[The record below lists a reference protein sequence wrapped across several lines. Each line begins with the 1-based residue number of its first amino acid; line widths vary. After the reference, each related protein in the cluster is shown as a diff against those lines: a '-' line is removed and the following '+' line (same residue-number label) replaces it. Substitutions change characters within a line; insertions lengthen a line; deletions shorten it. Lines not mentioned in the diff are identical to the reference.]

1 MPRQNKATRSP
12 EISRQQVQKPRA
24 SHNACQDRTRQLG
37 HPRSPANRFRNP
49 ERVIT
54 HAKTEQGNSVTR
66 DLPPTGSET
75 PERVITHAKTEQ
87 GNSVTRDLPP
97 TGSETPSES

>member
-24 SHNACQDRTRQLG
+24 SRNA
-37 HPRSPANRFRNP
+37 
-49 ERVIT
+49 
-54 HAKTEQGNSVTR
+54 
-66 DLPPTGSET
+66 
-75 PERVITHAKTEQ
+75 AKTEQ